1 MDVLFVTTEL
11 FPWAKVGGLADVA
24 AALPKA
30 LRGLGHRVTVV
41 LPKFRAFDEGDSL
54 LLARR
59 LSPITFRMGS
69 EDVSYTV
76 FDGRLPSQIEL
87 CLVDMGDVADPSAF
101 YDDGP
106 RAATL
111 SARFSK
117 AAVEIAKQRS
127 REGSPVDLIHANDWP
142 TALSMHFAA
151 IESIPG
157 VLTIHNVS
165 HQGVFPKSMLEEV
178 GLTAGDFTL
187 EGAEY
192 FGKLSMLKQG
202 ILSAKAVTTVSPTY
216 AREITQSSTGEGLEG
231 VLAALPKP
239 LLGITNGVDY
249 AVWNPATDSTLAA
262 RYDAENTEPKA
273 RCTGAL
279 QRELGLPLDIDS
291 KIIAFVGRL
300 VPQKGVEEL
309 CAILPELLAQT
320 DASFVIAGDGHLAPM
335 VRAIAEKNPTRVV
348 FAQAA
353 EESLVH
359 RIFAGAN
366 LVLVPSRYEPCG
378 LVQQY
383 AQRYGALPVCRA
395 TGGLK
400 DTVVDCDAA
409 LETGTGVLYEGPDD
423 FTAAVLRGYAALFH
437 ANHGKLVRRI
447 MRLDH
452 SWERAARQFERV
464 YRASVTS

>member
-59 LSPITFRMGS
+59 LSPLTFRLGT
-69 EDVSYTV
+69 EDVSVTV

-87 CLVDMGDVADPSAF
+87 CLIDLGELPDASVF
-101 YDDGP
+101 YEDGP

-111 SARFSK
+111 AARFSK
-117 AAVEIAKQRS
+117 AAIEIAKQRS
-127 REGSPVDLIHANDWP
+127 REGSPVDVLHVNDWP
-142 TALSMHFAA
+142 TALAAHFAA
-151 IESIPG
+151 IEGIPG

-165 HQGVFPKSMLEEV
+165 HQGVFPKAMLEEV
-178 GLTAGDFTL
+178 GLTAADFTV

-202 ILSAKAVTTVSPTY
+202 IQSAKVVTTVSPTY
-216 AREITQSSTGEGLEG
+216 AREITQTSIGSGLEG

-239 LLGITNGVDY
+239 LMGITNGVDY
-249 AVWNPATDSTLAA
+249 SVWNPATDSTLAA
-262 RYDAENTEPKA
+262 RYDAENFEAKT

-279 QRELGLPLDIDS
+279 QRELGLTLDIDA
-291 KIIAFVGRL
+291 KVIAFVGRL

-309 CAILPELLAQT
+309 CAVLPDLIAQT
-320 DASFVIAGDGHLAPM
+320 DASFVIAGDGHLAPL
-335 VRAIAEKNPTRVV
+335 VKAIADKHVGRVV
-348 FAQAA
+348 FVQAA
-353 EESLVH
+353 EENVVH
-359 RIFAGAN
+359 RIFAGAH

-409 LETGTGVLYEGPDD
+409 LETGTGFLYDAPED

-437 ANHGKLVRRI
+437 GNHGKLVRRV

-464 YRASVTS
+464 YRTATSP